1 MRDSAG
7 VRVVEIGAPPR
18 ARLVA
23 DLVQAPLELSALP
36 SPPHEIVA
44 WKARPRGGFLLAE
57 ADGRVS
63 LWHDDGALEA
73 AWGGA
78 GEGPGEFRMI
88 ADVATDPDGTLRILD
103 PVNVRVTRTTS
114 VGAVLH
120 SWQMA
125 SPWHRAARLVPG
137 GYVAA
142 GPASDQT
149 PPEPG
154 YRRRPHDVV
163 FVREAGEGVEHLTR
177 TPGYGAYRVGVEDG
191 RSVVANFAFVHPT
204 LFAASDMHF
213 ATDRADGFVLGLH
226 RRDGSLQTVIDA
238 TRLDRSIPAGEI
250 EAAFARAEDRWGA
263 PATHRMRG
271 QIASAL
277 ERVRPPIGA
286 LLFSTDG
293 EELWVGLAPA
303 WRDEP
308 PTHWWVFDTAG
319 RPLFELAL
327 PPVHR
332 LMSVDGDRLFA
343 VAVDGVGV
351 ERPVLLTMER

>member
-1 MRDSAG
+1 M
-7 VRVVEIGAPPR
+7 RVVEIGAPPSPR
-18 ARLVA
+18 RLADPVA
-23 DLVQAPLELSALP
+23 HPLGLAALP

-44 WKARPRGGFLLAE
+44 WEALSRGGFLLAE

-63 LWHDDGALEA
+63 LWHDDGALAA

-103 PVNVRVTRTTS
+103 PANVRVTRTTF
-114 VGAVLH
+114 VGAVLD
-120 SWQMA
+120 SWPMA

-142 GPASDQT
+142 GPAFQEP

-154 YRRRPHDVV
+154 YRRQPHDVV
-163 FVREAGEGVEHLTR
+163 FVPAAGGEVEHLTR

-191 RSVVANFAFVHPT
+191 RSVVANFAFVHRT
-204 LFAASDMHF
+204 LFAASDAHF
-213 ATDRADGFVLGLH
+213 ATDRADGFVVGLH
-226 RRDGSLQTVIDA
+226 RRDGSLQAVIDA
-238 TRLDRSIPAGEI
+238 TRLDRTIPADEI
-250 EAAFARAEDRWGA
+250 EAAFVRAEERWGMA
-263 PATHRMRG
+263 AAHRMRG

-277 ERVRPPIGA
+277 DRVRPPIGS

-303 WRDEP
+303 WSDEAP
-308 PTHWWVFDTAG
+308 NDWWVFDTAG
-319 RPLFELAL
+319 RPLFELAI
-327 PPVHR
+327 PPGHR
-332 LMSVDGDRLFA
+332 LMSIDGDRLFA

-351 ERPVLLTMER
+351 EWPVILTLGG